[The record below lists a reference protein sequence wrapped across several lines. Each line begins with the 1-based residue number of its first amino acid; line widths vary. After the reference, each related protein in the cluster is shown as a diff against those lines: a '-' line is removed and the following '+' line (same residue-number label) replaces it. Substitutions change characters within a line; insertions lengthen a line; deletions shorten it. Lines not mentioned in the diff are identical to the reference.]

1 MTQTEAHGNQAL
13 NTDPDKG
20 ISGQPR
26 FHCLFLLNCIPK
38 SLYLNKL
45 FLVTAIDIFGKLMKV
60 MDSLSRKN
68 NAHLNTNTHSYTH
81 NFANDVRVSG
91 GTHPWTPD

>member
-1 MTQTEAHGNQAL
+1 MTQTEAHGNLAL
-13 NTDPDKG
+13 NTDPAKG

-38 SLYLNKL
+38 SLYLNKI
-45 FLVTAIDIFGKLMKV
+45 FLAAAPDIFGKLMKV